1 MYLFEVSLV
10 SEDRADQS
18 QQAQAFV
25 DWARQQIIPLSIPRH
40 DDDFEDM
47 AFLGNVVADKRIVA
61 FGESAHYLHEWNRWR
76 ARLFKY
82 LAANH
87 GFTTFVLES
96 GLVEGRAV
104 HDYVAGRDVEWDTVT
119 ASITNAWGVWAELN
133 EMIRWM
139 RDWNLDRGRLRELHF
154 YCMDGTGNW
163 SHAQHAYAAVHNFA
177 ARVDAAL
184 ADDIARDFERAVH
197 EVTFE
202 TRAQVDS
209 ARWRDLIG
217 AASLVVNRLE
227 QTRLAYIEASSA
239 NDVQWALRSA
249 QILRDVFLAL
259 AQTELN
265 FEIGLRQF
273 WNVRDVSMADSLR
286 WILER
291 VGPQAKMVVAAANT
305 HLQQHPVRV
314 QRATSMGSYYTS
326 QFGRDETLFI
336 GAASTNSVK
345 GEAPIADC
353 NQAVYERI
361 GPDCF
366 FLDLRDASAS
376 GPVADWLAQE
386 RPDRVNMRYQPVCPG
401 AAWDCLVFHRTVRTA
416 EVELPNYLHSE
427 PAELTSTEMDTLS
440 GRYLVHGF
448 LAALNTLDVFR
459 DGDDF
464 YTSGWDD
471 TSGELFPPYRAAF
484 HKCTD
489 GRFRWKVWPAIV
501 EFHSGEQPGKITI
514 DMPGIGIY
522 DGERVGDAQVNR

>member
-47 AFLGNVVADKRIVA
+47 AFLGNVVADKRIVT

-163 SHAQHAYAAVHNFA
+163 SHAQHAYAGVHNFA

-197 EVTFE
+197 EVMFE

-209 ARWRDLIG
+209 ARWRDLVG

-249 QILRDVFLAL
+249 
-259 AQTELN
+259 
-265 FEIGLRQF
+265 
-273 WNVRDVSMADSLR
+273 
-286 WILER
+286 
-291 VGPQAKMVVAAANT
+291 
-305 HLQQHPVRV
+305 
-314 QRATSMGSYYTS
+314 
-326 QFGRDETLFI
+326 
-336 GAASTNSVK
+336 
-345 GEAPIADC
+345 
-353 NQAVYERI
+353 
-361 GPDCF
+361 
-366 FLDLRDASAS
+366 
-376 GPVADWLAQE
+376 
-386 RPDRVNMRYQPVCPG
+386 
-401 AAWDCLVFHRTVRTA
+401 
-416 EVELPNYLHSE
+416 
-427 PAELTSTEMDTLS
+427 
-440 GRYLVHGF
+440 
-448 LAALNTLDVFR
+448 
-459 DGDDF
+459 
-464 YTSGWDD
+464 
-471 TSGELFPPYRAAF
+471 
-484 HKCTD
+484 
-489 GRFRWKVWPAIV
+489 
-501 EFHSGEQPGKITI
+501 
-514 DMPGIGIY
+514 
-522 DGERVGDAQVNR
+522 

>member
-1 MYLFEVSLV
+1 MSK
-10 SEDRADQS
+10 DRADLS
-18 QQAQAFV
+18 PQAQAFV

-47 AFLGNVVADKRIVA
+47 AFLGDVVADKHIVA

-76 ARLFKY
+76 ARLFKF
-82 LAANH
+82 LAKNH

-104 HDYVAGRDVEWDTVT
+104 HDYVAGGDVEWDTVV
-119 ASITNAWGVWAELN
+119 ASITNAWCVWAELN

-139 RDWNLDRGRLRELHF
+139 RDWNANSGQSCELRF

-163 SHAQHAYAAVHNFA
+163 SHAQHAYTAVHDFA

-184 ADDIARDFERAVH
+184 ADDLARDFEQAVH

-202 TRAQVDS
+202 TRGQVDS
-209 ARWRDLIG
+209 SRWRDLIG
-217 AASLVVNRLE
+217 AASLVVSRLE
-227 QTRLAYIEASSA
+227 QTRLAYIEASSN
-239 NDVQWALRSA
+239 NDFQWALRSA

-259 AQTELN
+259 AQIELD

-291 VGPQAKMVVAAANT
+291 EGPQAKMVVAAANT

-314 QRATSMGSYYTS
+314 QRATSMGSYYAS
-326 QFGRDETLFI
+326 RFGREEVLFI
-336 GAASTNSVK
+336 GAASASTVK
-345 GEAPIADC
+345 GDPPIPDC
-353 NQAVYERI
+353 NQAVYEQI

-366 FLDLRDASAS
+366 FLDLREAPTN
-376 GPVADWLAQE
+376 GPVADWLGEE

-401 AAWDCLVFHRTVRTA
+401 AAWDCLVFHRTLRTA
-416 EVELPNYLHSE
+416 AVELPDYLHSE
-427 PAELTSTEMDTLS
+427 PAELTSAEMDELS

-464 YTSGWDD
+464 YTSGRDD

-489 GRFRWKVWPAIV
+489 DRFRWQVWPAIV
-501 EFHSGEQPGKITI
+501 EFHTGEELSKVTI
-514 DMPGIGIY
+514 NMPGIGIY
-522 DGERVGDAQVNR
+522 HGERFGDAQVA